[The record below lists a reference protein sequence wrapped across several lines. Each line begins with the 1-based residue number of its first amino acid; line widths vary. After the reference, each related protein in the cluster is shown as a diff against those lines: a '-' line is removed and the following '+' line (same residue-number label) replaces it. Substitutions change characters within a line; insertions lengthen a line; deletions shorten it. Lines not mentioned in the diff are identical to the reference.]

1 MAEQLTTYE
10 LRERDVALP
19 MDRDEFYDNQVKVIS
34 ATGKADRAA
43 EMIALLLFNRDGEII
58 LQKRSH
64 NKRHNPYLI
73 DKAIGGHVKYGDSPR
88 YTVMV
93 ETVQELRVPSIVL
106 RADDDFAKTF
116 ALLDTYL
123 DNVAIVKEL
132 DMDFMKLE
140 RAIDKKPPHDFVY
153 KVHLYIGVYGGATK
167 PVDKEASG
175 VLYYDLDILSKE
187 MDANPSGFTK
197 DLSYFLKK
205 YNDEIE
211 KFIQHFK

>member
-10 LRERDVALP
+10 LREKDVAVP

-34 ATGKADRAA
+34 ATGKADKAA

-73 DKAIGGHVKYGDSPR
+73 DKAIGGHVKFGDSPR

-106 RADDDFAKTF
+106 RTNEDFAKTF
-116 ALLDTYL
+116 ALLDSYL
-123 DNVAIVKEL
+123 DNVAIVKEV
-132 DMDFMKLE
+132 DKDFMELE
-140 RAIDKKPPHDFVY
+140 RNIDGKAHNFTY

-175 VLYYDLDILSKE
+175 VLYYDLDILQKE
-187 MDANPSGFTK
+187 IAVNPSAFTK
-197 DLSYFLKK
+197 DISYFLSK
-205 YNDEIE
+205 YEKEIQT
-211 KFIQHFK
+211 FLQHFK